1 MKALKNLMTERFK
14 EKSIIIP
21 NICSCG
27 QLQKKLDTLLED
39 RNVSV
44 YSVINIECANNCI
57 YYNNTHEYHKALS
70 DIINSVKNLKFDSFT
85 YKK

>member
-1 MKALKNLMTERFK
+1 MKALRNIMIERFK

-39 RNVSV
+39 KNISI
-44 YSVINIECANNCI
+44 YSIINIECANNCI
-57 YYNNTHEYHKALS
+57 YYNNTQDYYKALN
-70 DIINSVKNLKFDSFT
+70 DILHSIKNIKYENFI
-85 YKK
+85 